1 MTSPSSLDTSG
12 RDAGDHRH
20 LRHRRGSR
28 RAPPV
33 AVPDVAAAAAEAV
46 VRYLHNSSVATEERD
61 LLPDGAAAA
70 AGTGTATGTGTGTG
84 TGTAA
89 EGPHGDAG
97 PLSAAVDQAMPWRV
111 AWPDASQFSAESVAV
126 NAAAVSVATLD
137 RIEAMAAKLEADI
150 AAAHRAQAKLQAGA
164 GAAARAAVR
173 AAQEAAEAALSAIEA
188 DKRAKISL
196 IKVARYVEVT
206 IVLLVIAMVILVV
219 TATSV
224 H

>member
-1 MTSPSSLDTSG
+1 MWSPSSLDTSG
-12 RDAGDHRH
+12 RSAGGHRH
-20 LRHRRGSR
+20 LPHRRGNR
-28 RAPPV
+28 RAPPAV
-33 AVPDVAAAAAEAV
+33 VPDVAAAAADAV
-46 VRYLHNSSVATEERD
+46 VRYLHNSSVATQERED
-61 LLPDGAAAA
+61 RLPDGAATVTSTGTAP
-70 AGTGTATGTGTGTG
+70 GTGTAT
-84 TGTAA
+84 
-89 EGPHGDAG
+89 EDPHGDTG
-97 PLSAAVDQAMPWRV
+97 TLSAAVEQAMPWRV
-111 AWPDASQFSAESVAV
+111 AWPDASQFDAESVAV

-219 TATSV
+219 TATAA

>member
-12 RDAGDHRH
+12 RGTGGHRH
-20 LRHRRGSR
+20 LPHRRGHR

-33 AVPDVAAAAAEAV
+33 VVPDVAAAAAEAV
-46 VRYLHNSSVATEERD
+46 VRYLHNSAVATQEREES
-61 LLPDGAAAA
+61 LPDGAVTATGTGAAM
-70 AGTGTATGTGTGTG
+70 GTGTAT
-84 TGTAA
+84 
-89 EGPHGDAG
+89 EGPGSDDG
-97 PLSAAVDQAMPWRV
+97 QLSAAVEQAMPWRV
-111 AWPDASQFSAESVAV
+111 AWPDAGQFDAESVAV

-173 AAQEAAEAALSAIEA
+173 AAQEAAAAALSAIEA

-196 IKVARYVEVT
+196 LKVARYVEVT